1 MLLVLRSATGLRS
14 PVSLLWFLSSSVS
27 LGCVRVH
34 LSDDLI
40 LCMSVQF
47 PLGGVDLV
55 LHQVVDPEAQ
65 SYVVEEHVEDH
76 FVEVESQV
84 ILLHLERL

>member
-1 MLLVLRSATGLRS
+1 
-14 PVSLLWFLSSSVS
+14 
-27 LGCVRVH
+27 
-34 LSDDLI
+34 
-40 LCMSVQF
+40 MSVQF
-47 PLGGVDLV
+47 PLSGVDLV